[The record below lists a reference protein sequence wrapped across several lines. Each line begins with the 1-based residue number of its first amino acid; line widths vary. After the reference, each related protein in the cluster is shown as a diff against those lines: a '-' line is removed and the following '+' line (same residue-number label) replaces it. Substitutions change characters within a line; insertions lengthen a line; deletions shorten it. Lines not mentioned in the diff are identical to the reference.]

1 MKLTPKI
8 SSQNFFSFLWHASFL
23 AFAQVFMDVDTIIP
37 AMLIESGGGA
47 VHIGIM
53 TAILLGGSSF
63 TQLFFAP
70 YISNKSYKKKY
81 LLLGINSRIFSLLGL
96 GLILFYLQGRHS
108 VNIIWII
115 FFLITIFALGGAFA
129 NIGYT
134 DILGKSVLEE
144 KRKSFLAVKQIIA
157 GFVVLFSAFLVKK
170 ILSDSNFP
178 LNYAY
183 TFMIGSFALLIASL
197 GFWNLKEVEPSVL
210 KINGFK
216 KFIQVLKSELKTN
229 PKLGYFLGFV
239 NTQGISVSF
248 LPFLILYAKEVFQ
261 TQSSDTATFLVFKV
275 MGVVLVSFLILLA
288 ANKIKYKYLL
298 YGNVLLSL
306 CMTMGAIF
314 ITDAAQIKYIFI
326 LGGIVYSIFSIT
338 MNGVLLEVSGKE
350 NRAIYTGFVG
360 AGNIIPALF
369 PLLAGYLIRIFGFQ
383 NFFLLYVVIISSSIF
398 FIYKL
403 NCKK

>member
-1 MKLTPKI
+1 MNLTPKI
-8 SSQNFFSFLWHASFL
+8 SNRNFFSFLWHASFL
-23 AFAQVFMDVDTIIP
+23 AFAGVFMDVDTIIP

-47 VHIGIM
+47 IHVGIM

-96 GLILFYLQGRHS
+96 GLILFYLQGQHS
-108 VNIIWII
+108 VHIIWII
-115 FFLITIFALGGAFA
+115 FVLITIFALGGAFA
-129 NIGYT
+129 NISYT

-144 KRKSFLAVKQIIA
+144 KRKSFLSFKQIIT
-157 GFVVLFSAFLVKK
+157 GIVVLFSAFLARKV
-170 ILSDSNFP
+170 LSNSSFP

-197 GFWNLKEVEPSVL
+197 GFWNLKETEPSVL
-210 KINGFK
+210 KISGFQ
-216 KFIQVLKSELKTN
+216 KFIRVLKSELKNN
-229 PKLGYFLGFV
+229 PKLIYFLGFI
-239 NTQGISVSF
+239 NTQGVVISF
-248 LPFLILYAKEVFQ
+248 LPFLMLYAKEVFK
-261 TQSSDTATFLVFKV
+261 TQSNDTAMFLVFKV
-275 MGVVLVSFLILLA
+275 VGIVLVSFLILLS
-288 ANKIKYKYLL
+288 ANKIKYKWLL
-298 YGNVLLSL
+298 YGNVFLSL
-306 CMTMGAIF
+306 TMAVGTIL
-314 ITDAAQIKYIFI
+314 INDAVQIKYIFI

-350 NRAIYTGFVG
+350 NRAIYTGFSG
-360 AGNIIPALF
+360 AGNVIPAIF
-369 PLLAGYLIRIFGFQ
+369 PLMAGYLIKTFGFQ
-383 NFFLLYVVIISSSIF
+383 NFFLLYIVIIFFSIF

>member
-1 MKLTPKI
+1 
-8 SSQNFFSFLWHASFL
+8 
-23 AFAQVFMDVDTIIP
+23 MDVDTIIP

-47 VHIGIM
+47 IHVGIM

-96 GLILFYLQGRHS
+96 GLILFYLQGQHS
-108 VNIIWII
+108 VHIIWII
-115 FFLITIFALGGAFA
+115 FVLITIFALGGAFA
-129 NIGYT
+129 NISYT

-144 KRKSFLAVKQIIA
+144 KRKSFLSFKQIIT
-157 GFVVLFSAFLVKK
+157 GIVVLFSAFLARKV
-170 ILSDSNFP
+170 LSYSSFP

-197 GFWNLKEVEPSVL
+197 GFWNLKETEPSVL
-210 KINGFK
+210 KISGFQ
-216 KFIQVLKSELKTN
+216 KFIRVLKSELKNN
-229 PKLGYFLGFV
+229 PKLIYFLGFI
-239 NTQGISVSF
+239 NTQGVVISF
-248 LPFLILYAKEVFQ
+248 LPFLMLYAKEVFK
-261 TQSSDTATFLVFKV
+261 TQSNDTAMFLVFKV
-275 MGVVLVSFLILLA
+275 VGIVLVSFLILLS
-288 ANKIKYKYLL
+288 ANKIKYKWLL
-298 YGNVLLSL
+298 YGNVFLSL
-306 CMTMGAIF
+306 TMAVGTIL
-314 ITDAAQIKYIFI
+314 INDAVQIKYIFI

-350 NRAIYTGFVG
+350 NRAIYTGFSG
-360 AGNIIPALF
+360 AGNVIPAIF
-369 PLLAGYLIRIFGFQ
+369 PLMAGYLIKTFGFQ
-383 NFFLLYVVIISSSIF
+383 NFFLLYIVIIFFSIF

>member
-1 MKLTPKI
+1 
-8 SSQNFFSFLWHASFL
+8 
-23 AFAQVFMDVDTIIP
+23 MDVDTIIP

-47 VHIGIM
+47 IHVGIM

-96 GLILFYLQGRHS
+96 GLILFCLQTQHS
-108 VNIIWII
+108 VHIIWII
-115 FFLITIFALGGAFA
+115 FVLITIFALGGAFA
-129 NIGYT
+129 NISYT

-144 KRKSFLAVKQIIA
+144 KRKSFLSFKQIIT
-157 GFVVLFSAFLVKK
+157 GIVVLFSAFLARKV
-170 ILSDSNFP
+170 LSNSSFP

-197 GFWNLKEVEPSVL
+197 GFWNLKETEPSVL
-210 KINGFK
+210 KISGFQ
-216 KFIQVLKSELKTN
+216 KFIRVLKSELKNN
-229 PKLGYFLGFV
+229 PKLIYFLGFI
-239 NTQGISVSF
+239 NTQGVVISF
-248 LPFLILYAKEVFQ
+248 LPFLMLYAKEVFK
-261 TQSSDTATFLVFKV
+261 TQSNDTAMFLVFKV
-275 MGVVLVSFLILLA
+275 VGIVLVSFLILLS
-288 ANKIKYKYLL
+288 ANKIKYKWLL
-298 YGNVLLSL
+298 YGNVFLSL
-306 CMTMGAIF
+306 TMAVGTIL
-314 ITDAAQIKYIFI
+314 INDAVQIKYIFI

-350 NRAIYTGFVG
+350 NRAIYTGFSG
-360 AGNIIPALF
+360 AGNVIPAIF
-369 PLLAGYLIRIFGFQ
+369 PLMAGYLIKTFGFQ
-383 NFFLLYVVIISSSIF
+383 NFFLLYIVIIFFSIF